1 MKASFGKIS
10 TKGTFEPVWPYGTD
24 LYGRFVYLE
33 NGGECALIAAFDFSG
48 TQPKEAN
55 RWRREV
61 SALTGIP
68 EGALWYHELQI
79 HAAPYCEQLKG
90 GPMDKLIARSAEEI
104 NRMRERAEECDCY
117 VCESDFGTECTFN
130 REQYVEGLGGVTV
143 WTGMSFDEEGRP
155 YSQNKDIMLLRG
167 YRPDLPVFEK
177 PIYFDNPNDPK
188 AYLFRFVNKKGETL
202 GTISRFAAHP
212 DVAVL
217 FELRFHPNRSNEYH
231 YNFDWPGYM
240 SETFE
245 QKYGGVSMYLNGPCA
260 DLSTKKGYD
269 GLDLYED
276 AERECKRL
284 AKWFGEKLSADFD
297 KNAFKIDTDLVFKA
311 ETFDIDVPLKE
322 DIPSSLAELREET
335 PRRVAE
341 AQEKLDKAIAE
352 GAPAYKVKRL
362 IDDRWRVGAILHSV
376 TETLDLTDEELA
388 SRKVKVR
395 VAALRFGGYL
405 FVGVP
410 GESLVDMT
418 LWLRSQFTGVKTI
431 PVDQVDGYYNY
442 MATPRSMTLG
452 GYTYW
457 QSWVSRDGIPTIK
470 RELTGL
476 LGGFM
481 KD

>member
-1 MKASFGKIS
+1 MKVSFGKIS
-10 TKGTFEPVWPYGTD
+10 TKGTFAPVWPYGTD
-24 LYGRFVYLE
+24 LYGRFIYLE
-33 NGGECALIAAFDFSG
+33 KDGACALIAAFDFSG

-68 EGALWYHELQI
+68 AGALWYHELQI
-79 HAAPYCEQLKG
+79 HAAPYGEQLKG
-90 GPMDKLIARSAEEI
+90 EPMDKIIARSAEEI
-104 NRMRERAEECDCY
+104 NRMRANAQECDCW

-155 YSQNKDIMLLRG
+155 YSRNKDIMLLRG
-167 YRPDLPVFEK
+167 YRPDLPVYDK

-202 GTISRFAAHP
+202 GTVSRFAAHP

-217 FELRFHPNRSNEYH
+217 FELRFHPNRRNEYH
-231 YNFDWPGYM
+231 YNYDWPGYM
-240 SETFE
+240 SESFE
-245 QKYGGVSMYLNGPCA
+245 QKYGGISIYLNGPCA
-260 DLSTKKGYD
+260 DLSTKKGYE
-269 GLDLYED
+269 GLDLYAD

-297 KNAFKIDTDLVFKA
+297 KNAVKIDTEAVFKA
-311 ETFDIDVPLKE
+311 ETFDIHVPIKE
-322 DIPSSLAELREET
+322 DIPDSLEELRTET

-352 GAPAYKVKRL
+352 GAPAYAVKRL
-362 IDDRWRVGAILHSV
+362 IDDRWRIGAMPHAII
-376 TETLDLTDEELA
+376 ETLDLTDEELK
-388 SRKVKVR
+388 SRRVTVR

-418 LWLRSQFTGVKTI
+418 LWLRSQFTGVKTV

-457 QSWVSRDGIPTIK
+457 QSWVAREGIPAIK
-470 RELTGL
+470 RELTKL
-476 LGGFM
+476 LGEFM

>member
-1 MKASFGKIS
+1 MKVSFGKIS
-10 TKGTFEPVWPYGTD
+10 TKGTFVPVWPYGTD
-24 LYGRFVYLE
+24 LYGRFIYFE
-33 NGGECALIAAFDFSG
+33 KGDSRALIAAFDFSG

-55 RWRREV
+55 RFRFEV
-61 SALTGIP
+61 SKRTGIP
-68 EGALWYHELQI
+68 AGAIWYHELQI
-79 HAAPYCEQLKG
+79 HAAPYGDQLKG
-90 GPMDKLIARSAEEI
+90 EPMDKLIELSAEEI
-104 NRMRERAEECDCY
+104 RKMIYRAEECDCW
-117 VCESDFGTECTFN
+117 VCESDFGTECSFN

-143 WTGMSFDEEGRP
+143 WTGMSFDGQGRP

-167 YRPDLPVFEK
+167 YRPDLPVYDK

-188 AYLFRFVNKKGETL
+188 AYLFRFTNKKGETI
-202 GTISRFAAHP
+202 GTVSRFAAHP

-217 FELRFHPNRSNEYH
+217 FELRFHPNRRNEYH
-231 YNFDWPGYM
+231 YNYDWPGYM
-240 SETFE
+240 SDSFE
-245 QKYGGVSMYLNGPCA
+245 EKYGGVSVYLNGPCA

-269 GLDLYED
+269 GLDLYVD

-297 KNAFKIDTDLVFKA
+297 KNAFRIDPDSVFKA
-311 ETFDIDVPLKE
+311 ETFDIKVPIKE
-322 DIPSSLAELREET
+322 DLPHSLAELNEKH
-335 PRRVAE
+335 PAMVQE
-341 AQEKLDKAIAE
+341 AQDRLDKAIAE
-352 GAPAYKVKRL
+352 GEPAWRIKRL
-362 IDDRWRVGAILHSV
+362 IDDRWRVGALYHIV

-388 SRKVKVR
+388 AREIAVR

-410 GESLVDMT
+410 GESLVDMSI
-418 LWLRSQFTGVKTI
+418 WLRSQFIGVKTI

-457 QSWVSRDGIPTIK
+457 QSWVAREGIPTIK
-470 RELTGL
+470 RELTRL
-476 LGGFM
+476 LGDFM